1 MGFAVEATILDS
13 EYAEAHGTTL
23 AVAVPRLASGGRMNR
38 IDVRWN
44 VREQCAELVVDGRSL
59 EEIVDPERAW
69 GCRPLP
75 GDFCAGR

>member
-1 MGFAVEATILDS
+1 
-13 EYAEAHGTTL
+13 
-23 AVAVPRLASGGRMNR
+23 MNR

>member
-1 MGFAVEATILDS
+1 
-13 EYAEAHGTTL
+13 
-23 AVAVPRLASGGRMNR
+23 MNR

-69 GCRPLP
+69 GVSPLP